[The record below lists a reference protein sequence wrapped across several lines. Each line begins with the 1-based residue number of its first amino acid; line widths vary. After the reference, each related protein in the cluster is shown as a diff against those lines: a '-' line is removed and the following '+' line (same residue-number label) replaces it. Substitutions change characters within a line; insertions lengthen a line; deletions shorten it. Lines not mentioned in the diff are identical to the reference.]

1 MRVITLSILL
11 LAVYT
16 TFAQPGNGPGGRG
29 GKRHA
34 SPEVEAK
41 IQHLKEVAGGR
52 GNGPGSSGPG
62 NSGPGNSGP
71 GNSGPGNSGPGNS
84 GPGNSGPGSNNG
96 NAYGADKIK
105 GQEVA
110 ELAKIDAE
118 VKELEVLEDEELN
131 QGQEKKNLRG
141 KSKPV
146 MPSLKQHDPGHD
158 EAMKKYVLEMK
169 EWEKENP
176 GSS

>member
-16 TFAQPGNGPGGRG
+16 TFAQPGNGRGGGG

-41 IQHLKEVAGGR
+41 IQHLKEIAGG

-62 NSGPGNSGP
+62 SSGPGSSGPGSSGPGTSGPGNSGP
-71 GNSGPGNSGPGNS
+71 GN
-84 GPGNSGPGSNNG
+84 NNG
-96 NAYGADKIK
+96 NAYGVDKS
-105 GQEVA
+105 QEVA
-110 ELAKIDAE
+110 ELTKIDAE

-169 EWEKENP
+169 QWEKENP

>member
-71 GNSGPGNSGPGNS
+71 GNSGPG
-84 GPGNSGPGSNNG
+84 SNNG

-110 ELAKIDAE
+110 ELAKIDAD